1 MFMKTGP
8 TTGSVTEEAIT
19 SQIPTLETSTSGKQE
34 HTNMQKLNV
43 RGTVVR
49 RQGPRLSIRIDI
61 WILPSDSWIGRR
73 QCYLPDPRPF
83 IPVFFRIIFLQIYLL

>member
-1 MFMKTGP
+1 MKTGP

-49 RQGPRLSIRIDI
+49 SDVCNPLTLFLGPRGPLG
-61 WILPSDSWIGRR
+61 LEH
-73 QCYLPDPRPF
+73 LRPF
-83 IPVFFRIIFLQIYLL
+83 VRSPARKI